1 MNNII
6 DMTHNMCTHRYKHNT
21 LIIHSLN
28 HILHIMFGLFIYN
41 LLSYLC
47 VVLFGGLNWKI
58 LIIKINI
65 NILMLM
71 ILIYKIYYI
80 IMYENKNM

>member
-1 MNNII
+1 MYNTNE
-6 DMTHNMCTHRYKHNT
+6 MSHMYKHNAHM
-21 LIIHSLN
+21 IQSLD

-58 LIIKINI
+58 LILKINI
-65 NILMLM
+65 NIMTMM